1 MNKRCVFALP
11 LLLAGCGD
19 ELPRYQ
25 GYVDIDLV
33 RLAPS
38 QSGRLQ
44 ELMVERGD
52 AVNAAQILAR
62 LEATAETAAVQQA
75 EAQRQQAE
83 ANARDLSTGKRPDE
97 IAVIR
102 AQLAQAESSRQL
114 GERQLRR
121 LNDVFQRGFVS
132 RDELD
137 KQETTVKTEAAR
149 GAELRSALKS
159 AELAA
164 RTPQRQAAAAV
175 IDANRAGEALE
186 RWRRDEKTLHA
197 PENGRIE
204 QIYFRPGEWVN
215 AGQPVMDLYAPAHL
229 KIRFFVPQATLPR
242 IKPGLV
248 VQVQCDGCTK
258 NIQATVR
265 FISSQSEYTPP
276 VIYSR
281 EQRQKLVYL
290 VEATPA
296 TPDMLRAGQAVDIIL
311 P

>member
-1 MNKRCVFALP
+1 MKKRCAFALP

-25 GYVDIDLV
+25 GYVDVDLV

-52 AVNAAQILAR
+52 AVNTAQTLAR
-62 LEATAETAAVQQA
+62 LEDTVEAAGVLQA

-83 ANARDLSTGKRPDE
+83 ANARDLATGRRPDE

-137 KQETTVKTEAAR
+137 RQETVVKTEAAR
-149 GAELRSALKS
+149 VAELRSALKS

-164 RTPQRQAAAAV
+164 RAPQRQAAAAV
-175 IDANRAGEALE
+175 VSANRAGEALE

-215 AGQPVMDLYAPAHL
+215 AGQPVLDLYAPAHM

-248 VQVQCDGCTK
+248 VQVQCDGCEK
-258 NIQATVR
+258 NIPATVR
-265 FISSQSEYTPP
+265 FISAQAEYTPP

-296 TPDMLRAGQAVDIIL
+296 APDKLHAGQAVDILL